1 MAMPTPTLMERLK
14 SARIV
19 QVLGVYLG
27 ACWAILQIADVL
39 TQALSLPDWVLPVC
53 LLLLFVGLVIILAT
67 AFVQSL
73 ASTTAREE
81 AGEIPTDWEI
91 APARALASLRSGKLP
106 HLTWGRAILGGFVAL
121 SFLFGGAGL
130 YVVVT
135 GGESFIGPEAIGAT
149 DVADGIAIVP
159 FKVSG
164 SDLEVWREG
173 MVDLLSTNLD
183 GMGGYRTIDS
193 RTVMARWR
201 EVVGDEVA
209 PDLDAS
215 LRAAGETGARYAV
228 VGSAVGVGESLR
240 LVAEVYD
247 LADGRGIGSGQ
258 VEGAPDEILALVDQ
272 LSLETMR
279 ALLAGGGEELAS
291 NRNLANLTTPSLPA
305 LRAYLEGERH
315 YRRAEFAQA
324 VEAYERA
331 IEEDSIFALA
341 LYRISDAYGWLE
353 SVNSERAAELSQRA
367 VAAVDRLTPRN
378 AVIVGASDALYTG
391 DLSQVEPLKAAVTKY
406 PDDPEA
412 WFMLAETYLHLGEA
426 TGGTGEDVQHALER
440 ATELDPGFAPYYQ
453 HVADVAIWLHDREA
467 AQAAIATYQ
476 RLAPESTMRE
486 YVMLG
491 LDLFTGDA
499 QQRAAALEGMNTL
512 DAAAMSYFWGT
523 LGGQWNDDIAAVRS
537 IAEAF
542 KRASGQPNWNFT
554 IQRILMS
561 QGRWAHAEAMF
572 TDSLPGEG
580 PYAYDAYLLHRF
592 TDRDGDGHLADIIRG
607 VELSGRNLL
616 AAGILA
622 VEDGDRN
629 RLDETLGVL
638 RTRADSLREAGDSLG
653 ALTPASAADG
663 LEGYSQLHRGEADQ
677 ARGTLERAQGRVG
690 GGVDTFIRL
699 WLAEADEEL
708 GRTQEA
714 LRWYGLL
721 RQGPTL
727 SHAHYR
733 MAHLAEEM
741 GDTERARSEWEAL
754 LLNYADAE
762 PDNPRLAEAREA
774 LARMGG

>member
-1 MAMPTPTLMERLK
+1 MPTTTLMERLK

-19 QVLGVYLG
+19 QILGVYLG

-53 LLLLFVGLVIILAT
+53 VLLLFVGLVIILAT

-91 APARALASLRSGKLP
+91 APARALASLKSGKLP

-135 GGESFIGPEAIGAT
+135 GGESFIGPEAVGAT

-164 SDLEVWREG
+164 EELEVWREG

-247 LADGRGIGSGQ
+247 LADGREIGSGQ
-258 VEGAPDEILALVDQ
+258 VEGDPDEILTLVDQ

-331 IEEDSIFALA
+331 IGEDSIFALA

-353 SVNSERAAELSQRA
+353 SVNSERAAELSERA
-367 VAAVDRLTPRN
+367 VGAVERLTPRN

-391 DLSQVEPLKAAVTKY
+391 ALSQVEPLKAAVTKY

-426 TGGTGEDVQHALER
+426 TGGTAEDVQHALER

-476 RLAPESTMRE
+476 SLAPESTMRE

-499 QQRAAALEGMNTL
+499 QQRATALEGMNTL

-523 LGGQWNDDIAAVRS
+523 LGGQWNEDVAAVRS

-542 KRASGQPNWNFT
+542 RRASGQPNWNFT

-592 TDRDGDGHLADIIRG
+592 TDRGGDGGLADIIRG
-607 VELSGRNLL
+607 VDLSGRNLL
-616 AAGILA
+616 PAGILA
-622 VEDGDRN
+622 AEEGDQD
-629 RLDETLGVL
+629 RLDDAIAVL
-638 RTRADSLREAGDSLG
+638 RTTADSLREAGDSLG

-663 LEGYSQLHRGEADQ
+663 LEGYGQLQRGEAGQ

-690 GGVDTFIRL
+690 GSVDAFIRL
-699 WLAEADEEL
+699 WLAEAHEDL

-714 LRWYGLL
+714 MRWYDLL

-774 LARMGG
+774 LARLGG